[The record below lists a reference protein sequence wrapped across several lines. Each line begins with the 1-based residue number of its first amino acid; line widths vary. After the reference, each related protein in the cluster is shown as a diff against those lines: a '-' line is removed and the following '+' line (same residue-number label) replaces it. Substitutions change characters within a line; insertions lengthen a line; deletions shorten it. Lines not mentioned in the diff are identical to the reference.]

1 VARTKAFDPNEV
13 LLKALGVFGS
23 RGYEGTSL
31 PDLLKG
37 LGIARQSLYDTYG
50 TKRNLFLAAV
60 KHYMDGKSLDLTE
73 LTRQPGTAEELIR
86 IVFESIVNVL
96 DDPVLRQDCFII
108 SSAIEQAP
116 RDEELA
122 AYLAANDREVEE
134 AFAAMLERGRER
146 GELSAEARVR
156 ELAVFLTHERN
167 ALVLTAKLGADRAKL
182 ESIARTTLSV
192 LALSLGGAEPASPDK
207 PLRQQNDSK

>member
-1 VARTKAFDPNEV
+1 MARTKAFDPNEV

-31 PDLLKG
+31 PDLLQG

-60 KHYMDGKSLDLTE
+60 KHYMNSKSSDLSE
-73 LTRQPGTAEELIR
+73 LAEQPGTAQER
-86 IVFESIVNVL
+86 IGAAFGSIVNVL

-116 RDEELA
+116 RDAELA
-122 AYLAANDREVEE
+122 AYLRDNDREMEQ
-134 AFAAMLERGRER
+134 AFAKLLERGREQ
-146 GELSAEARVR
+146 GELTAGTNIA
-156 ELAVFLTHERN
+156 ELACFLTHERN

-182 ESIARTTLSV
+182 ESIVRMILSV
-192 LALSLGGAEPASPDK
+192 LRFSSSNVESASPDMRV
-207 PLRQQNDSK
+207 PND

>member
-1 VARTKAFDPNEV
+1 MARTKAFDPNEV

-31 PDLLKG
+31 PDLLQG

-60 KHYMDGKSLDLTE
+60 KHYMDKKSLDLSE
-73 LTRQPGTAEELIR
+73 LTARPGTAEERIR
-86 IVFESIVNVL
+86 AVFDAIVNVL

-116 RDEELA
+116 RDAELA
-122 AYLAANDREVEE
+122 AYLSANDREVEQ
-134 AFAAMLERGRER
+134 AFAKMLEQAREQ
-146 GELSAEARVR
+146 GEFSAKADIA
-156 ELAVFLTHERN
+156 ELACFLTHERN

-182 ESIARTTLSV
+182 ESIARTVLSV
-192 LALSLGGAEPASPDK
+192 VRFS
-207 PLRQQNDSK
+207 